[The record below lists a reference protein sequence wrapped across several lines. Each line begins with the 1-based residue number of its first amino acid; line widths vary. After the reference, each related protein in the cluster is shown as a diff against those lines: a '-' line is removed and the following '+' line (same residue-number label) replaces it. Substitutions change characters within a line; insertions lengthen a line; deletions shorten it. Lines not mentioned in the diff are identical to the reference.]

1 MIHKIKDLYKKYK
14 EIINYLIFGIL
25 TTIVN
30 LVIKYVLLFTI
41 LNPANAFELQIAII
55 ISWIAG
61 VLFAYFTNRKFVF
74 ESKNENKLKEFISFV
89 VARISTL
96 LLEMFIMWFFVTL
109 LKLNSDLYVV
119 IFTLVA
125 QVAVVIGNYIFSK
138 LFVFKKTDK

>member
-1 MIHKIKDLYKKYK
+1 MIHKIKDLYIKYK
-14 EIINYLIFGIL
+14 EIINYLIFGVL

-30 LVIKYVLLFTI
+30 LVIKYILLFTI
-41 LNPANAFELQIAII
+41 LNPTNAFQLQVAII

>member
-1 MIHKIKDLYKKYK
+1 MIKKIKELYIKYK

-25 TTIVN
+25 TTLVN
-30 LVIKYVLLFTI
+30 LITKYILLFTI
-41 LNPANAFELQIAII
+41 LDPTNGFQLQIAII

-89 VARISTL
+89 VARIATL

-138 LFVFKKTDK
+138 LFVFRKDRK

>member
-1 MIHKIKDLYKKYK
+1 MIKKIKELYIKYK
-14 EIINYLIFGIL
+14 EIINYLIFGVL
-25 TTIVN
+25 TTLVN
-30 LVIKYVLLFTI
+30 LSIKYLLFFTV
-41 LNPANAFELQIAII
+41 LKATNPVQQPIAIA
-55 ISWIAG
+55 ISWIVA

-74 ESKNENKLKEFISFV
+74 ESNNKNRSREFFDFILS
-89 VARISTL
+89 RISTL

>member
-1 MIHKIKDLYKKYK
+1 M
-14 EIINYLIFGIL
+14 
-25 TTIVN
+25 
-30 LVIKYVLLFTI
+30 
-41 LNPANAFELQIAII
+41 QIAII

-89 VARISTL
+89 VARIATL